1 MTQSSAVPAVPI
13 SPVQGRRTKVLLVTV
28 GLTVG
33 GTEGQLLEL
42 ASRLDSRR
50 FSVLVCSLKGER
62 PLVGE
67 MKARGVR
74 VVTLDGRGP
83 WDIRV
88 LFRLAGLIR
97 QERPDILHAFLG
109 WANLA
114 ASVVGRPLGVP
125 VIIWSY
131 RDLEIW
137 KTRVQWLVD
146 RLAVRWADAVTCCS
160 DAVRQFVLAHL
171 KGQERKCSTVHNG
184 VDLESFRS
192 PRAAGRRELGLRDD
206 SPVIGAVARLDEPKK
221 GLAVLL
227 HALAQLAGEGGTPP
241 WQLLLVGDGPA
252 RGDLQRLAARLGLS
266 DRVVFAGQ
274 RRDVASVLPLMDLF
288 VCPSLYEG
296 FGIAIVEAM
305 ASGRPVVASATGGI
319 TEIVAQGETGLLVP
333 PGDVAA
339 LADAIRRLLSHP
351 DQARAMG
358 KNGRQRAHE
367 KFSIETAVQCHQQ
380 LYESLQ
386 KRRAAQVPVK
396 GGLEVRS

>member
-1 MTQSSAVPAVPI
+1 M
-13 SPVQGRRTKVLLVTV
+13 

-50 FSVLVCSLKGER
+50 FSVLVCSLKGEG
-62 PLVGE
+62 PLARD

-74 VVTLDGRGP
+74 VVALDGRGP
-83 WDIRV
+83 WDVRV
-88 LFRLAGLIR
+88 PFRLAGLLR
-97 QERPDILHAFLG
+97 RERPDILHAFLG

-114 ASVVGRPLGVP
+114 ASVIGRPLGVP

-131 RDLEIW
+131 RDLEVR

-146 RLAVRWADAVTCCS
+146 RLAVRWADAMTCCS

-171 KGQERKCSTVHNG
+171 DGQERKCVTVHNG

-192 PRAAGRRELGLRDD
+192 PRAASRREFGLRDGV
-206 SPVIGAVARLDEPKK
+206 PVVGTVARLDEPKK

-227 HALAQLAGEGGTPP
+227 HSLARLAGEASAPP

-252 RGDLQRLAARLGLS
+252 REELRDLAAHLGLS
-266 DRVVFAGQ
+266 GRVVFAGLH
-274 RRDVASVLPLMDLF
+274 RDVASVLPLMDLF

-296 FGIAIVEAM
+296 FGIAVVEAM

-319 TEIVAQGETGLLVP
+319 TEIVVPGETGLLVP
-333 PGDVAA
+333 PGDAAA
-339 LADAIRRLLSHP
+339 LAGAIRHLLSHP
-351 DQARAMG
+351 DQAHAMG
-358 KNGRQRAHE
+358 ARGRQLVRE
-367 KFSIETAVQCHQQ
+367 KFSIDTAVQRHQQ
-380 LYESLQ
+380 LYESLW
-386 KRRAAQVPVK
+386 KRRLEGVPVK
-396 GGLEVRS
+396 GGLEVRPS